1 MFKVRIINRH
11 SDRWNQTGIVE
22 EKMWESESLLISVM
36 IGNRWCMFY
45 RRNLQPC

>member
-22 EKMWESESLLISVM
+22 EKIWESESL
-36 IGNRWCMFY
+36 GNYVVDSRDRQ
-45 RRNLQPC
+45 RRHCGN